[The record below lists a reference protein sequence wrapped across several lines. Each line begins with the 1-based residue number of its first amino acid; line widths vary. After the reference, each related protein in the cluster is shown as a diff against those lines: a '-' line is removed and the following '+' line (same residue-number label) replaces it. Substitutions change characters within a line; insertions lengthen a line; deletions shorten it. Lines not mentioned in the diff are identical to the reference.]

1 LRAETDVKQSL
12 RVAIAVIVV
21 LVCGLTRPA
30 STDVPAAHNVVL
42 ITLDGV
48 RTQEI
53 FGGLD
58 KAILRSTMPD
68 ARVEETETWRRYA
81 AGSPAQRRQK
91 LLPFF
96 WTTLM
101 TEHGSIAG
109 NRALGSTS
117 RLSNTH
123 WFSYP
128 GYAEILTGAA
138 HDKEIASNDNVRIPF
153 TTVLEFTRDKLQL
166 PPTGVATFGSWET
179 FRWIAEHQEGAT
191 TVNAGMHAYD
201 LVDREDVRALSDFQF
216 RTRPPWSG
224 ARFDAYTMR
233 FARAHLERYRP
244 RMLYVAL
251 DDTDDWAHSGRYDR
265 VLDAINAFDA
275 WLRDLWTWLQN
286 DPDYRDR
293 TLLVITTDH
302 GRGDTAADWRSHGS
316 KVAGSEFVWIAFAGT
331 TPMRGE
337 WRNAPETRQS
347 QIAATM
353 AEALGL
359 DYAAA
364 VPEAGKPIDLTR

>member
-1 LRAETDVKQSL
+1 VTQTLRIVLAV
-12 RVAIAVIVV
+12 VAV
-21 LVCGLTRPA
+21 LAGGLTR
-30 STDVPAAHNVVL
+30 SVSIDVPAARNVVL

-48 RTQEI
+48 RTQEM

-58 KAILRSTMPD
+58 EAILRSTMPD
-68 ARVEETETWRRYA
+68 TRVEETETWRRYA
-81 AGSPAQRRQK
+81 AATPDERRQK

-101 TEHGSIAG
+101 RQHGSIAG

-117 RLSNTH
+117 RLSNQH

-128 GYAEILTGAA
+128 GYAEILTGVA
-138 HDKEIASNDNVRIPF
+138 HDKEIASNDNVRNPF
-153 TTVLEFTRDKLQL
+153 VTVLEFAREKLDL

-191 TVNAGMHAYD
+191 VVNAGMQAYD

-216 RTRPPWSG
+216 RTRPPWSS
-224 ARFDAYTMR
+224 ARFDAYTLR

-244 RMLYVAL
+244 RVLYVAL
-251 DDTDDWAHSGRYDR
+251 DDTDDWAHTGRYDR

-275 WLRDLWTWLQN
+275 WLKDLWAWLQN
-286 DPDYRDR
+286 DQEYRDR

-302 GRGDTAADWRSHGS
+302 GRGDTAADWRSHGR
-316 KVAGSEFVWIAFAGT
+316 KVAGSEFVWVAFAGT

-347 QIAATM
+347 QIAATV

-359 DYAAA
+359 DYTAA
-364 VPEAGKPIDLTR
+364 VPEAGKPIDLSR